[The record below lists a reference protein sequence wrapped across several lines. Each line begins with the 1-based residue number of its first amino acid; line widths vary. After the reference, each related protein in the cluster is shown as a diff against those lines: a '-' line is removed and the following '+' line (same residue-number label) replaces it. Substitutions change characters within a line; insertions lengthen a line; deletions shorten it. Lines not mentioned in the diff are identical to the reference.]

1 MKNFNRHVQEFSEH
15 YLNGLA
21 KADMSSILS
30 LFSPTAQVQSP
41 LYGKMAATDF
51 YHKLFK
57 DTKSS
62 EVRLKDVLTNEKN
75 RSACLFF
82 AYTWTLASGAKVEFE
97 VIDYLQ
103 FNKNGLIELLQIV
116 YDTRHS
122 RHAYEALN

>member
-1 MKNFNRHVQEFSEH
+1 MKNFHRHVQALSES

-21 KADMSSILS
+21 SANLEGILR

-41 LYGKMAATDF
+41 LYGKMPATTF
-51 YHKLFK
+51 YQNLFK
-57 DTKSS
+57 DTQSS
-62 EVRLKDVLTNEKN
+62 VVQLKDVLTNEQN

-82 AYTWTLASGAKVEFE
+82 AYTWTLANGAKVQFD

-103 FNKNGLIELLQIV
+103 LNENGLVDLLQIV